1 MDESRHNL
9 AVSYALVKLAEYRAN
24 NKITSGSELTKEEA
38 EVFMRFYDYAYK
50 NLKE

>member
-1 MDESRHNL
+1 MDESRHHL
-9 AVSYALVKLAEYRAN
+9 SISYALVKLTEYIVK

-38 EVFMRFYDYAYK
+38 DVFMYYYNYAYK